1 MLVCPPSSSA
11 VRDAPKTVL
20 ASLARGRRPAGA
32 AVRRSATFGH
42 ARKLLAARVPL
53 RARLR
58 ELFVCRIDFGNDG
71 RHACCDLK
79 SWIALRTQ
87 LRISSLKR
95 NSVSGHLESLPQ
107 LNIFMGG
114 PSCSPPPW
122 VPLSHTNYGPTWAPP
137 SASRSPHRKLCHL
150 SPEGWWDYGIMISYS
165 DYIGS
170 ILVDIIRRHYHDI

>member
-1 MLVCPPSSSA
+1 MRRSGSTLVLRSG
-11 VRDAPKTVL
+11 TII
-20 ASLARGRRPAGA
+20 LARMSGLRYTEIAN
-32 AVRRSATFGH
+32 FGH

-87 LRISSLKR
+87 LRFSSLKR

-122 VPLSHTNYGPTWAPP
+122 VPLSHTNYGPTWPSPQPP
-137 SASRSPHRKLCHL
+137 GAHIVSYATSAQRA
-150 SPEGWWDYGIMISYS
+150 GGIMVS
-165 DYIGS
+165 
-170 ILVDIIRRHYHDI
+170 